1 MSSPDATPKTSG
13 RRWWLAL
20 GLVLAATI
28 AGAVFV
34 LRPTDGGKPPETY
47 CLSFSR
53 PAAAVNRLRTAIEAR
68 PNSDEVGYMSAAS
81 RLTYS
86 DSIART
92 APSDVRSE
100 ALLVGRGIRKALRD
114 GSTAPLNDKR
124 FRHAVRTLDQR
135 TTLDCP
141 SSASPG

>member
-1 MSSPDATPKTSG
+1 MSSPGATPKTSG

-20 GLVLAATI
+20 VLVLVVVI
-28 AGAVFV
+28 AGAAFV
-34 LRPTDGGKPPETY
+34 LRPTGEGKPPEIY

-53 PAAAVNRLRTAIEAR
+53 PAAAVNHLRTAITAG

-92 APSDVRSE
+92 APSAVRSE

-114 GSTAPLNDKR
+114 GSTRPLDDKN
-124 FRHAVRTLDQR
+124 FRQAVRALEQR
-135 TTLDCP
+135 TATDCP